1 MTNQMHHAPL
11 TCAEFESRLQDYLEH
26 DVDNAMRARMDAHR
40 AECVDCHALTAEL
53 QDLAAQAANLPD
65 LSPSRDLWDG
75 IANRIEAEVVEFP
88 VTPLPGE
95 VRAVVPTNGG
105 PVYAEY
111 VPSAERPSSH
121 VLPRPAVSRS
131 YFRLAAAASILVA
144 VTAGVTWSVASRSN
158 SAGSTA
164 AAADSAYASAME
176 GTRGVSNVAR
186 LPLDVTYDTEI
197 ASLRKIVDE
206 RRADID
212 STTLAVLERNLKVI
226 DDAIADCKTALAAS
240 PTSNFLMERLTD
252 AYDTKLRT
260 LRAVVTAAPRG

>member
-1 MTNQMHHAPL
+1 MTNQMDHAPL
-11 TCAEFESRLQDYLEH
+11 TCAEFESRLQDYLESDLDTATH
-26 DVDNAMRARMDAHR
+26 ARMDAHR

-53 QDLAAQAANLPD
+53 QNLTAQAANLPD

-111 VPSAERPSSH
+111 IPSSERPSSQ
-121 VLPRPAVSRS
+121 VPRRPVVSPWR
-131 YFRLAAAASILVA
+131 FAAAASVLVA
-144 VTAGVTWSVASRSN
+144 VTAGVTWNIAARTATVPASAS
-158 SAGSTA
+158 
-164 AAADSAYASAME
+164 ADSGYASAME

-186 LPLDVTYDTEI
+186 QPLDVTYDTEI

-212 STTLAVLERNLKVI
+212 STTLAVLERNLTVI
-226 DDAIADCKTALAAS
+226 DDAIAESKEALASS
-240 PTSNFLMERLTD
+240 PTSSFLMERLSD